1 MAKIKDLD
9 VTVTYRVG
17 LGDIDVP
24 ENVFK
29 ELEKI
34 VESGI
39 EVDGFEKSKYPNA
52 INWLTGNIKEKD
64 CCDWK
69 LTIDDLC

>member
-1 MAKIKDLD
+1 MVKIKDLD

-17 LGDIDVP
+17 LGDIEVP

-39 EVDGFEKSKYPNA
+39 ETDGFEESKYPNA
-52 INWLTGNIKEKD
+52 ISWLTSNIKEKD

-69 LTIDDLC
+69 LTIDELR